1 MHVFRA
7 NHLWC
12 ALLWGRLSVCLFRY
26 LGCLQFCVCVCGGV
40 LGVVSIG
47 VVFVYFG
54 SPVCESLWVNLV
66 ALLGE
71 KVS

>member
-1 MHVFRA
+1 
-7 NHLWC
+7 
-12 ALLWGRLSVCLFRY
+12 
-26 LGCLQFCVCVCGGV
+26 VCVCGGV